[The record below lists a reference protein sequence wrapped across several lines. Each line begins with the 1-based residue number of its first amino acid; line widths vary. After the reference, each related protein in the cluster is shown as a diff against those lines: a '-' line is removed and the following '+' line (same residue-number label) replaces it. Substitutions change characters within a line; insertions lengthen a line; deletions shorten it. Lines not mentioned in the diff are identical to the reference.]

1 MALELGNQSI
11 LVGDS
16 VFAAKVGQA
25 ACKFALEVINESD
38 TAPNHQARKA
48 MANTILINFALVQT
62 AFARAVATRMTG
74 TDPSDADING
84 SVRAVWNQLSL
95 AMFPAGE

>member
-25 ACKFALEVINESD
+25 ACKFALEIINEAD
-38 TAPNHQARKA
+38 TVPNHQARKA
-48 MANTILINFALVQT
+48 LANTILINFALVQA

-74 TDPSDADING
+74 TNPSDADING
-84 SVRAVWNQLSL
+84 SVRAVWNALAS
-95 AMFPAGE
+95 AMFPGSE